1 MSYVAA
7 APTVLAMKR
16 IVAAGLAF
24 VFVLASCSSDD
35 QPAQQQSGDVLIGVR
50 ASTDSAVGDDRL
62 LFAVNEINGTRRG
75 SPEESVSLV
84 AHSLEAPD
92 NKIEADAIFTWII
105 PGSIGLYRAYVPFD
119 RAGLWEIDFTI
130 STGED
135 TEPFLIDIQAEP
147 QTVAIGEP
155 APRVK
160 TPTLADRQIEELT
173 TDADPLPAL
182 YESSLDDLLE
192 NGQKTVVLFAT
203 PAYCVSATC
212 GPLVNQA
219 KEILATTSDVNFI
232 HIEVYEGFT
241 EEGFAPDVD
250 HLVPA
255 VVEFGLPSEPWIFV
269 MDEDGV
275 VIARIEGVLGD
286 GELEAILAGS

>member
-1 MSYVAA
+1 
-7 APTVLAMKR
+7 
-16 IVAAGLAF
+16 
-24 VFVLASCSSDD
+24 
-35 QPAQQQSGDVLIGVR
+35 
-50 ASTDSAVGDDRL
+50 
-62 LFAVNEINGTRRG
+62 
-75 SPEESVSLV
+75 
-84 AHSLEAPD
+84 
-92 NKIEADAIFTWII
+92 
-105 PGSIGLYRAYVPFD
+105 
-119 RAGLWEIDFTI
+119 
-130 STGED
+130 
-135 TEPFLIDIQAEP
+135 
-147 QTVAIGEP
+147 
-155 APRVK
+155 VK
-160 TPTLADRQIEELT
+160 TPTLADRPIEELT

>member
-1 MSYVAA
+1 
-7 APTVLAMKR
+7 MKR
-16 IVAAGLAF
+16 IVAVGLAF
-24 VFVLASCSSDD
+24 AFVLASCASDEE
-35 QPAQQQSGDVLIGVR
+35 PAQQQSGDVLIGIR
-50 ASTDSAVGDDRL
+50 ASTDPAVGDDRL
-62 LFAVNEINGTRRG
+62 LFGVNEINGTRRG

-147 QTVAIGEP
+147 QTVAIGDP

-160 TPTLADRQIEELT
+160 TPTLADRPIEDLT
-173 TDADPLPAL
+173 TDADPLPVL

-219 KEILATTSDVNFI
+219 KEILATTPDVNFI
-232 HIEVYEGFT
+232 HIEVYEGFN

-275 VIARIEGVLGD
+275 VISRIEGVLGD
-286 GELEAILAGS
+286 GELEAILGGS

>member
-1 MSYVAA
+1 
-7 APTVLAMKR
+7 MKR

-160 TPTLADRQIEELT
+160 TPTLADRPIEELT

>member
-1 MSYVAA
+1 MGAY
-7 APTVLAMKR
+7 TVLSVKR
-16 IVAAGLAF
+16 FVALGLAF
-24 VFVLASCSSDD
+24 AFVLVSCASDD
-35 QPAQQQSGDVLIGVR
+35 ESAQPQTGDVLIGIR
-50 ASTDSAVGDDRL
+50 ASTDPAVGDDRL
-62 LFAVNEINGTRRG
+62 LFGVNEINGTRRG
-75 SPEESVSLV
+75 SPEEMVTIV

-92 NKIEADAIFTWII
+92 IKIEADAIFTWIV

-130 STGED
+130 STGEP

-160 TPTLADRQIEELT
+160 TPTLADRPIEELT
-173 TDADPLPAL
+173 TDANPLPVL

-192 NGQKTVVLFAT
+192 NGQKTVLLFAT

-212 GPLVNQA
+212 GPLVNQT
-219 KEILATTSDVNFI
+219 KEVLAVTPGVNFI

-241 EEGFAPDVD
+241 EVGFAPDAE

-255 VVEFGLPSEPWIFV
+255 VLAFGLPSEPWIFV
-269 MDEDGV
+269 MDEAGI
-275 VIARIEGVLGD
+275 VIARLDGVLGE
-286 GELEAILAGS
+286 GELESILKGESS

>member
-1 MSYVAA
+1 
-7 APTVLAMKR
+7 MKR
-16 IVAAGLAF
+16 IAAVCLAF
-24 VFVLASCSSDD
+24 AFVLVSCASDD
-35 QPAQQQSGDVLIGVR
+35 QPADQQSGDVLIGIR
-50 ASTDSAVGDDRL
+50 ASTDPAVGDDRL

-75 SPEESVSLV
+75 SPDESVSVV
-84 AHSLEAPD
+84 AHALEAPD
-92 NKIEADAIFTWII
+92 DKIEADAIFTWII

-130 STGED
+130 STGEA

-147 QTVAIGEP
+147 QTIAIGEP

-160 TPTLADRQIEELT
+160 TPTLADRPIDELT

-182 YESSLDDLLE
+182 YETSLDDLLE
-192 NGQKTVVLFAT
+192 NGQKTVALFAT
-203 PAYCVSATC
+203 PAFCVSATC

-219 KEILATTSDVNFI
+219 KEILSTTSGVNFI

-241 EEGFAPDVD
+241 EAGFAPDVD

-269 MDEDGV
+269 MDEGGV

-286 GELEAILAGS
+286 GELEAILGGS

>member
-1 MSYVAA
+1 
-7 APTVLAMKR
+7 
-16 IVAAGLAF
+16 
-24 VFVLASCSSDD
+24 
-35 QPAQQQSGDVLIGVR
+35 
-50 ASTDSAVGDDRL
+50 
-62 LFAVNEINGTRRG
+62 
-75 SPEESVSLV
+75 VSLV

-135 TEPFLIDIQAEP
+135 TEPFLIDVQVEP

-160 TPTLADRQIEELT
+160 TPTLADRPIEELT
-173 TDADPLPAL
+173 TDAEPLPAL

-232 HIEVYEGFT
+232 HIEVYEGFN
-241 EEGFAPDVD
+241 EDGFAPDVD